1 MSAFPADLRIHAF
14 PLLSTKMKLIAEK
27 AGKTDRYDN
36 LRYVRAD
43 GTESRSPMPRQGTL
57 PHDLI
62 HYVVESTLPLEFG
75 FLSLVARGAD
85 ALFVMETVHDRTNP
99 AVETEAVQAEA
110 VVEALQTQLWSGE
123 FDTDAFLEGARLAT
137 AARDK
142 PAFDFSAI
150 DPRILYDRALE
161 LLERWHGVPFHQSI
175 ELEFAARK

>member
-1 MSAFPADLRIHAF
+1 
-14 PLLSTKMKLIAEK
+14 MKLIAEK
-27 AGKTDRYDN
+27 AGNADKYDT

-43 GTESRSPMPRQGTL
+43 GSESRSPMPRQGTL

-75 FLSLVARGAD
+75 FMSLVARGAD
-85 ALFVMETVHDRTNP
+85 ALFVMETAHDRTNP
-99 AVETEAVQAEA
+99 SVETEAVQAEA

-142 PAFDFSAI
+142 PVFDFGAI
-150 DPRILYDRALE
+150 EPRVLYDRALE
-161 LLERWHGVPFHQSI
+161 LLDRWQRVPFHQSI
-175 ELEFAARK
+175 ELEFSPRPPG